1 MELAY
6 QLRTTGRITT
16 PGKPFKISNKTE
28 IDALITNNIF
38 RFKQFDAEKHQ
49 DRIFNA
55 RVVRKIKGKNTNV
68 LYKKLRLVIRGFSND
83 NK

>member
-38 RFKQFDAEKHQ
+38 RFK
-49 DRIFNA
+49 
-55 RVVRKIKGKNTNV
+55 
-68 LYKKLRLVIRGFSND
+68 
-83 NK
+83 